1 MTKVQLELFR
11 TKEQEER
18 LAYKL
23 ESHKKQ
29 QLQRE
34 KDFNTIQGEFDRA
47 GMIEDLHYKVEGKPV
62 WSSEPREFD
71 ISSYKEPTVTET
83 IDVEF
88 FGANIKVKYDKYYSH
103 DKTVNHVVGNVSYE
117 KKSNWKNGSYTDTIL
132 FGNSSLVGSYRNVKA
147 STLKEKIE
155 DSVKMAKNQ
164 KESDSAQM
172 KAINKKMKEL
182 QTKYPDA
189 DLSYDTWRGT
199 SITVNFNSGSY
210 IKLVKY
216 YDGSW
221 NENSSYDANFR
232 KLSVEEKMDMFN
244 KQEAKKSK

>member
-23 ESHKKQ
+23 ESHKKG
-29 QLQRE
+29 QLKRE
-34 KDFNTIQGEFDRA
+34 KDFNTIHGEFDRA
-47 GMIEDLHYKVEGKPV
+47 GMIEDLHYKIEGKPV

-71 ISSYKEPTVTET
+71 ISSYKEPRVTET

-88 FGANIKVKYDKYYSH
+88 FGATIKVKYDKYYSH
-103 DKTVNHVVGNVSYE
+103 DKTLNHVVGSVSYE
-117 KKSNWKNGSYTDTIL
+117 KKSNWKNGSYTDRIL
-132 FGNSSLVGSYRNVKA
+132 FGNSSLVDSYRNVKA

-155 DSVKMAKNQ
+155 DSVKIAKNQ

-172 KAINKKMKEL
+172 KAISKKMKEL

-210 IKLVKY
+210 IKLEQY
-216 YDGSW
+216 YNGNW
-221 NENSSYDANFR
+221 NEKSSYDANFR

>member
-1 MTKVQLELFR
+1 MSQLELFR
-11 TKEQEER
+11 SKEQEER
-18 LAYKL
+18 LVSKL
-23 ESHKKQ
+23 ERYKKQ
-29 QLQRE
+29 QLQNE
-34 KDFNTIQGEFDRA
+34 KNFNTIQGEFDRA
-47 GMIEDLHYKVEGKPV
+47 GMIEDLHYKIEGKPV

-71 ISSYKEPTVTET
+71 ISSYKEPRVTET

-88 FGANIKVKYDKYYSH
+88 FGATIKVKYDKYYSH
-103 DKTVNHVVGNVSYE
+103 DKTLNHVVGSVSYE
-117 KKSNWKNGSYTDTIL
+117 KKSNWKNGSYTDRIL

-155 DSVKMAKNQ
+155 DSVKIAKSY

-172 KAINKKMKEL
+172 KAISKKMKEL

-199 SITVNFNSGSY
+199 RITVTFKSGSY
-210 IKLVKY
+210 IDLEQY
-216 YDGSW
+216 YNGNW
-221 NENSSYDANFR
+221 NERKSYDAAFR
-232 KLSVEEKMDMFN
+232 QLSVEEKMDMFN